1 MPNNIEDY
9 IHRIGRTG
17 RVGNKGTAVSF
28 FNKNNSPV
36 AKDLVNIL
44 TKMHQEVPPF
54 LYEYINERVTSGKKK
69 PYYNKYGYNN
79 NFVRYNNMNR
89 TSYNASPYNNMGYS
103 MMGFRGRGTR
113 GGFQNG
119 GNRFYNGALYM
130 WRGGQWCVTLT
141 DM

>member
-1 MPNNIEDY
+1 MPNNIEEY

-17 RVGNKGTAVSF
+17 RVGNKGTAV
-28 FNKNNSPV
+28 
-36 AKDLVNIL
+36 
-44 TKMHQEVPPF
+44 
-54 LYEYINERVTSGKKK
+54 

-89 TSYNASPYNNMGYS
+89 TSYKASPYNNMGYS

-119 GNRFYNGALYM
+119 
-130 WRGGQWCVTLT
+130 VTGFTTAPCTCGEEASDVLH
-141 DM
+141 